1 MTIWI
6 YGLIYWVWYFW
17 ARLGL
22 VHHDKLA
29 GVKFFGNLLFGL
41 YTIVVVQGDWLDRL
55 GIVSRLTNFNLWLM
69 AVGIVVHHL
78 AVLSQYKGHGVV
90 KPEKIHLQISHI
102 LMFVPYGINSVLAGL
117 ILKDNLFIL
126 VSLVI
131 SIFGVLVGL
140 KKVKLWY

>member
-1 MTIWI
+1 MNIWI
-6 YGLIYWVWYFW
+6 YIIVYWVWYFW
-17 ARLGL
+17 ARLEL

-41 YTIVVVQGDWLDRL
+41 YSIVVVQGDWLDRL
-55 GIVSRLTNFNLWLM
+55 GIANRLTNFNLWLM
-69 AVGIVVHHL
+69 AAGIVVHHL

-90 KPEKIHLQISHI
+90 KLEKIHLQISHI
-102 LMFVPYGINSVLAGL
+102 LMFVPYGINSILAGL
-117 ILKDNLFIL
+117 ILKDKLFVL